1 MTSTL
6 ETMIASYEEAYRKD
20 QILWRILCE
29 LENLPTMQDKPAQRV
44 QVSRYI
50 FGKDDEGNDRSTP
63 IFAYSENDIREEA
76 TRNFNAGIGV
86 FCNPRDAEKVAAR
99 RAKWDSWA
107 EGKIAELSAIEAECK
122 TVEDACGYT
131 EALSAARASS
141 ERVRGIE
148 NAILEQVPTTLA
160 EAALKARWIVQ
171 GMTASRAYF
180 NDREDF
186 DEVAFAAIGRAAS

>member
-1 MTSTL
+1 MTSSL
-6 ETMIASYEEAYRKD
+6 QTMIASYEDAYRED
-20 QILWRILCE
+20 HVLWGIPCDIE
-29 LENLPTMQDKPAQRV
+29 DLPVMKGKPKRRV

-50 FGKDDEGNDRSTP
+50 FGKDDAGNDTSKP
-63 IFAYSENDIREEA
+63 IFAYSENEIREEA

-86 FCNPRDAEKVAAR
+86 FCNPRDVEKVAAR
-99 RAKWDSWA
+99 RAKWDAWA

-148 NAILEQVPTTLA
+148 NAILDYVPTSLA
-160 EAALKARWIVQ
+160 EAALKGRWIVE
-171 GMTASRAYF
+171 GMKESRAYF
-180 NDREDF
+180 NDRDDF
-186 DEVAFAAIGRAAS
+186 PEVAFASIGRACE